1 MAPPQTPKPLTE
13 GALPH
18 RIYCLLLIGAAYA
31 CVVGFGLYGRQFEPL
46 TGDLTRI
53 GWFAE
58 NEFGGMLP
66 QQRFA
71 PPLAPAAS
79 LDGSYDIIAVG
90 DSFTAEEYN
99 PGTAWPQALARD
111 TGLAVGVFDSGVDS
125 FERVLGSKS
134 YREHPPAALVYEV
147 VERSL
152 VPRHRGG
159 DPQSCVATI
168 ATPKPRLAIAPLAV
182 VPQTVTRPTTRPWD
196 DWPSSYAMNFILQNT
211 LRWWRGHEATAAV
224 RLEMTTDGL
233 FSSRHSRGLLVYAE
247 DFNKA
252 NWSEGDWR
260 AAICDLAR
268 MQDRV
273 QANGRTVFLA
283 MIVPDKLTVYAPFLP
298 DRRFA
303 TLSHLDRLAEIPSVN
318 LVRVDR
324 VLDPRSHVDLYLPDD
339 THWSSA
345 THAMAADLVL
355 RALVEQGIARQ

>member
-1 MAPPQTPKPLTE
+1 MEEAR
-13 GALPH
+13 PH
-18 RIYCLLLIGAAYA
+18 RTYCLLLIGAAYA

-46 TGDLTRI
+46 SGDLTRI

-58 NEFGGMLP
+58 NEFGGTLP
-66 QQRFA
+66 QHRFV

-79 LDGSYDIIAVG
+79 LDRSYDIIAIG

-99 PGTAWPQALARD
+99 PGTAWPQVLARD
-111 TGLAVGVFDSGVDS
+111 TGLAVGVFDSGVEPL
-125 FERVLGSKS
+125 ERVLGSAS
-134 YREHPPAALVYEV
+134 YREHPPAALIYEV

-182 VPQTVTRPTTRPWD
+182 VPETVMRPTTRRWD
-196 DWPSSYAMNFILQNT
+196 DWPASYAMNFMLQNT
-211 LRWWRGHEATAAV
+211 LRWWRGHEATSAV
-224 RLEMTTDGL
+224 RLEMSTDGL
-233 FSSRHSRGLLVYAE
+233 FSSRHPRGLLVYAE

-252 NWSEGDWR
+252 SWSDADWT

-273 QANGRTVFLA
+273 QANGRTAFFA

-303 TLSHLDRLAEIPSVN
+303 TLSHLDRLDEIPSVN
-318 LVRVDR
+318 LVRVDGA
-324 VLDPRSHVDLYLPDD
+324 LDPRSHVDLYLPDD

-345 THAMAADLVL
+345 THEMAADLVL
-355 RALVEQGIARQ
+355 RALVERGIARR